1 MRNFEMGGGVMFDPE
16 KVKRWDSDRDG
27 EMYEVSNEEF
37 HPVLTYVNSLD
48 FDEMKSWWEER
59 GREIDDLY
67 EKLGKIGEIVG
78 LSE

>member
-1 MRNFEMGGGVMFDPE
+1 MRNLEMGGGVMFDPE
-16 KVKRWDSDRDG
+16 KVERVTDSCDG
-27 EMYEVSNEEF
+27 GAEEDYSEEWV
-37 HPVLTYVNSLD
+37 HAED